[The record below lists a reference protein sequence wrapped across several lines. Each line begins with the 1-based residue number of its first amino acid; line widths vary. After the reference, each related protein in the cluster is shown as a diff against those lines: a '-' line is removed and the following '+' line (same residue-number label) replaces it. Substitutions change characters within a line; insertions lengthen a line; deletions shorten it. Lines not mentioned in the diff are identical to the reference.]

1 MANMKTEAI
10 DTNLS
15 LPTSMMELELLTS
28 IADKKYSEEEW
39 TVGFPDGS
47 GTASISGE
55 GAFIVQHFYY
65 TCEII
70 ISGGQINGKPIGV
83 IKQKDAEFI
92 AAFCPKNV
100 KRLLKTCSALYDF
113 YLSVQNEISKARQN
127 ELIGARPE
135 QVTESEEE
143 HDPFAD
149 TS

>member
-10 DTNLS
+10 DTDLS
-15 LPTSMMELELLTS
+15 LPTSIMELHLLAS
-28 IADKKYSEEEW
+28 IADKKYTEEDW

-47 GTASISGE
+47 GTVSSGI
-55 GAFIVQHFYY
+55 GAFVVRHSYS
-65 TCEII
+65 TCEVIV
-70 ISGGQINGKPIGV
+70 SGGQINGRPVGV
-83 IKQKDAEFI
+83 IEKDDAEFI

-100 KRLLKTCSALYDF
+100 KRLLKTCSVLYDF